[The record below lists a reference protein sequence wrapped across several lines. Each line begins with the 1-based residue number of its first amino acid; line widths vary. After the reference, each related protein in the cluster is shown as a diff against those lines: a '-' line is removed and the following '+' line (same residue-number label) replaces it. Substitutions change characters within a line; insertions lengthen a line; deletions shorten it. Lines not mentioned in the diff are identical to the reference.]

1 MANLGE
7 SSCFLKINFEN
18 MCIRQLLAIIGV
30 ILIGFSACKKPS
42 TDNTEKWEGS
52 GVMVF
57 WDDVPQEA
65 RPIRLFY
72 FVPAEANQS
81 SPIVLVFHG
90 VERNAID
97 YRNAL
102 ISKARA
108 YNFIVVAP
116 EFSEEAF
123 PTNNAYQLGNLFVD
137 GEVPLPGQLNPSEVW
152 TFSLIPK
159 IVDFVKLR
167 VPSKRSDVSFI
178 GHSAGAQFLHR
189 LLLFAPDLQVDKAV
203 VSAAGWYTL
212 PDDSVAFPYGIGATS
227 LQSPTVRQFFARRV
241 LVQVG
246 QLDNDPNAPFLRRN
260 APSDLQGT
268 NRLERAQYFFER
280 SRQLAQNKQSAFVW
294 SFHPIPG
301 LNHNSSAA
309 LSHSADLL
317 FQP

>member
-1 MANLGE
+1 MANLEE

-18 MCIRQLLAIIGV
+18 MDIRQLLTRMVV
-30 ILIGFSACKKPS
+30 ILIGFSACKKDS

-57 WDDVPQEA
+57 WDDVPQDA

-72 FVPAEANQS
+72 FVPADANQY
-81 SPIVLVFHG
+81 SPLVFVFHG
-90 VERNAID
+90 VERNAMD

-102 ISKARA
+102 INKARA
-108 YNFIVVAP
+108 YNFILVAP
-116 EFSEEAF
+116 EFSEDAF
-123 PTNNAYQLGNLFVD
+123 PTSNAYQLGNLFAD
-137 GEVPLPGQLNPSEVW
+137 GEAPQPGQLKPREAW

-159 IVDFVKLR
+159 IIDFVKLR
-167 VPSKRSDVSFI
+167 VPSKRNDVSFI

-189 LLLFAPDLQVDKAV
+189 LLLFMPELQVDKAV

-212 PDDSVAFPYGIGATS
+212 PDESVVFPYGIEATS
-227 LQSPTVRQFFARRV
+227 LQRPNVTQFFARRI

-280 SRQLAQNKQSAFVW
+280 SRQLAQNQQSAFVW

-301 LNHNSSAA
+301 LNHNYSAA
-309 LSHSADLL
+309 LAHSADLL